1 MKDMKRLTAILL
13 ALAMLLSFAA
23 CASNKDA
30 KQDDAASTEQTTET
44 AATETE
50 ASAEESSEEAA
61 TEQKKLDIQPG
72 DIIGVSLNSRGSERW
87 VRDSETLEKAITD
100 AGYTPLIQYN
110 ENNTSTQVSQ
120 IQNMVLA
127 GAKVIIV
134 CPYDNGSLSAVL
146 KEARDAGV
154 VIINYDL
161 AVVGTGDVDYF
172 VGYNNRDVGVM
183 QANAIIEGLGLD
195 KGAEGPFYI
204 EMFAGSLNEANCY
217 YYFDYAMEV
226 LQPYFDEGKL
236 ICKSGETEIEK
247 CTIIDWDLAKLTAKL
262 DARMTAY
269 YSDGTHLDA
278 VLVPSDYFSG
288 PIAIL
293 LQGYGYGTED
303 CPMPVITG
311 NDCYESVCKLIA
323 NDLVYMTVLK
333 DTTLL
338 SDACMYII
346 DCLATGKPVE
356 GLTKYKVSD
365 DYDFELDAYFV
376 EMFAV
381 TKDNLQEL
389 VIDSGFYSA
398 DQIYASL
405 TDADYGLK

>member
-1 MKDMKRLTAILL
+1 MKRLVSLMLMFTLL
-13 ALAMLLSFAA
+13 FSLVA
-23 CASNKDA
+23 CAGNSGGSD
-30 KQDDAASTEQTTET
+30 QTDTDSSSETTET
-44 AATETE
+44 TDGEV
-50 ASAEESSEEAA
+50 
-61 TEQKKLDIQPG
+61 QKLDLQPG

-87 VRDSETLEKAITD
+87 VRDSETLEAAITE
-100 AGYTPLIQYN
+100 AGYTPMIQYN

-146 KEARDAGV
+146 KEAREAGV

-161 AVVGTGDVDYF
+161 AVVGTDDVDYF
-172 VGYNNRDVGVM
+172 VGYNNREVGVM

-195 KGAEGPFYI
+195 EGAEGPFYI

-226 LQPYFDEGKL
+226 LQPYFESGQL
-236 ICKSGETEIEK
+236 ICKSGETEIEQ

-293 LQGYGYGTED
+293 LQGYGYGTEEN
-303 CPMPVITG
+303 PMPIITG

-346 DCLATGKPVE
+346 DCLVNGEPVE
-356 GLTKYKVSD
+356 GLESYQPDES
-365 DYDFELDAYFV
+365 YDFELDAYFV
-376 EMFAV
+376 DMYSV
-381 TKDNLQEL
+381 TKDNMDEL
-389 VIDSGFYSA
+389 VIGSGFYDA
-398 DQIYASL
+398 EQIYSDL
-405 TDADYGLK
+405 TEEDFGLE